1 MVEHWLERLWQM
13 VSKPLEAKGNDRPVS
28 ASVFEL
34 LDETIDGFCVI
45 QFRHIVG

>member
-1 MVEHWLERLWQM
+1 MVEHWLDRLRQI
-13 VSKPLEAKGNDRPVS
+13 VSKPLEAKGNHRPVAAS
-28 ASVFEL
+28 AFEL